1 MQERKLVAV
10 DMDGTFLND
19 KMDYDRALF
28 GEIHEQM
35 LEQGIRFVVA
45 SGNQYYQLRSFF
57 EGYPDIVYVSENG
70 ALIRDDEQIYFD
82 SAFSEDAVH
91 QIIEVL
97 GSYPAVNWAA
107 CGVKAA
113 YVLKTASEAY
123 VSDLRK
129 YYYRL
134 EVIDDPGEIDDQ
146 IVKFASS
153 CPDAETVA
161 YVVEYQRRMAGFATP
176 TSSGHG
182 DIDIIQPGM
191 HKARGLAELGA
202 VLGVPAVAMTIFGNG
217 GNDIEML
224 QYAGDGVAV
233 ANADDDVI
241 AAANHVTLSNNEQ
254 GVLHYIKERLL

>member
-28 GEIHEQM
+28 GVIHEQM
-35 LEQGIRFVVA
+35 MAQGIRFVVA

-82 SAFSEDAVH
+82 SVFSDTVVH
-91 QIIEVL
+91 QIIDVL
-97 GSYPAVNWAA
+97 RSYPAVKWAA

-113 YVLKTASEAY
+113 YVLKSAGDDYIAE
-123 VSDLRK
+123 LRK

-134 EVIDDPGEIDDQ
+134 EVIDDPGEIDDE

-153 CPDAETVA
+153 CPAAETAA
-161 YVVEYQRRMAGFATP
+161 YVAEYRRRLAGLAVP

-191 HKARGLAELGA
+191 HKARGLEELGT
-202 VLGVPAVAMTIFGNG
+202 VLGVPAAAMTTFGNG

-233 ANADDDVI
+233 ANADDAVVAVAD
-241 AAANHVTLSNNEQ
+241 HVTLSNNDQ
-254 GVLHYIKERLL
+254 GVLHYIKKHLL